1 MSAEFG
7 VRTAELPQV
16 DAAPNIES
24 RAVHLLDLAL
34 FQILTFI
41 KDSGTGEL
49 EKLVEGKSE
58 GYAQLVWAAE
68 KLSKCALEWQE
79 YRAPKSKAKNEPES
93 TAAPGASPETM
104 EHFQQFLI
112 GLS

>member
-1 MSAEFG
+1 MRSAEF
-7 VRTAELPQV
+7 PQV

-58 GYAQLVWAAE
+58 GYAQLVWAME

-79 YRAPKSKAKNEPES
+79 YRAPKSKAKDETES
-93 TAAPGASPETM
+93 TAVPGASSETVQQ
-104 EHFQQFLI
+104 FQQYLL

>member
-1 MSAEFG
+1 MSG
-7 VRTAELPQV
+7 ELGNL

-41 KDSGTGEL
+41 KDSGNAEL
-49 EKLVEGKSE
+49 EKLVEGNSE
-58 GYAQLVWAAE
+58 SYAQLVWAME

-79 YRAPKSKAKNEPES
+79 YRPPKTKAKNETES
-93 TAAPGASPETM
+93 TSAPGASPETM
-104 EHFQQFLI
+104 GHFQQHLEGF
-112 GLS
+112 S